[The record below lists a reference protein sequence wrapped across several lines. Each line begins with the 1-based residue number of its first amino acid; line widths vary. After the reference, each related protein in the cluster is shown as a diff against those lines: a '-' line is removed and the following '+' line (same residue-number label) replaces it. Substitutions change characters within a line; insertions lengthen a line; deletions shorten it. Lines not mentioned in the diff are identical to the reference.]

1 MIPLAAFKAVP
12 IELSLLLLLLWSTIV
27 VVSPVVIVP
36 IGPIHV
42 LLLPL
47 LPCLVDCGLS
57 CSCLLVII
65 GDGLCNRLLK
75 CFRGLEPN

>member
-1 MIPLAAFKAVP
+1 MIPLATFKAIP
-12 IELSLLLLLLWSTIV
+12 IELPLLLLWSAIV

-42 LLLPL
+42 LLLP
-47 LPCLVDCGLS
+47 CLVDCGLS
-57 CSCLLVII
+57 CSCLLII
-65 GDGLCNRLLK
+65 VGDGLGNRLLK